1 MANESD
7 IVKKSEAFL
16 NDIGMTATEWLLT
29 MGKYKSHILQLD
41 DTSYKKFAE
50 LYEKIINKD
59 FTQTDKG
66 KMLEDLTA
74 LLLYQDIQEFL
85 NVEGTFVQAA
95 MRLIYN
101 SAGQKMHGWQELT
114 GSFRS

>member
-41 DTSYKKFAE
+41 DTGYKKFAE

-59 FTQTDKG
+59 FKQSDKG
-66 KMLEDLTA
+66 ETVRRF
-74 LLLYQDIQEFL
+74 ICFSIVSRICR
-85 NVEGTFVQAA
+85 NF
-95 MRLIYN
+95 
-101 SAGQKMHGWQELT
+101 
-114 GSFRS
+114 

>member
-59 FTQTDKG
+59 FT
-66 KMLEDLTA
+66 
-74 LLLYQDIQEFL
+74 LLFYCIKDIQEIL